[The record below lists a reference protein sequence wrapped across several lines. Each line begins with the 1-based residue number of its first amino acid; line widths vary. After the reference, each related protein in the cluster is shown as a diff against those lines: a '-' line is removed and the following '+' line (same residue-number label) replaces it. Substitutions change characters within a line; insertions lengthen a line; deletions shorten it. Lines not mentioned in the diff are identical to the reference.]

1 MKGMLQFEQGAWSEA
16 LQSFTGSGKIY
27 EKLSHVVEEEDSI
40 LYTQVTIGAR
50 SGVFELWRVEGS
62 KAFTYSITSYVSC
75 SVLQAMSMW
84 RYVSWTYVFCDLLKS
99 FSSQRHEEMGP
110 KVQYCVYNL
119 KADEKVV
126 EQGGDTLLNE
136 LDVSCLWPT

>member
-50 SGVFELWRVEGS
+50 SGVFEL
-62 KAFTYSITSYVSC
+62 
-75 SVLQAMSMW
+75 
-84 RYVSWTYVFCDLLKS
+84 
-99 FSSQRHEEMGP
+99 
-110 KVQYCVYNL
+110 
-119 KADEKVV
+119 
-126 EQGGDTLLNE
+126 
-136 LDVSCLWPT
+136 